1 MARLITLLL
10 LSLASLAHSNAT
22 ASTIPPVTIPMAE
35 LPTDDFRDDRI
46 DHIRRTPPRPV
57 MLTVDFDTKSM
68 TLTSGIDT
76 SEIVAY
82 EIRDNSRQTLY
93 VFYEETDFV
102 ATLSS
107 LTQEEYQIILSF
119 PSYSLSGY
127 LIM

>member
-1 MARLITLLL
+1 MAI
-10 LSLASLAHSNAT
+10 SLASLTLPVDISA
-22 ASTIPPVTIPMAE
+22 ASGAITVPLTPPSGE
-35 LPTDDFRDDRI
+35 SDTDHDDQGKHR
-46 DHIRRTPPRPV
+46 RRTPPRPV

-68 TLTSGIDT
+68 TITGGIDT

-82 EIRDNSRQTLY
+82 EIRDNSGQTLY

-119 PSYSLSGY
+119 PSYYLSGY
-127 LIM
+127 FIFP